1 MRHETRT
8 FVAGQWVE
16 SRGEALHLV
25 TNPAT
30 EEPLARVRS
39 SSRADVDGAVA
50 AARDA
55 WPSWSRTP
63 PAERAAHLSALSKAL
78 AARRDELGS
87 LITSE
92 LGAPLEL
99 SKRVQA
105 GLPVAVLGSYAAL
118 LADYRF
124 EEQVGNSLVLR
135 ASAGVVA
142 AITPWNYPLHQVVAK
157 VAPALAAG
165 CTVVVK
171 PSEVCPLSA
180 LLFAEVAAACGLPRG
195 VFNLVLGSG
204 PEVGEALATHA
215 GIDKVSFTGSTR
227 AGRRVAELA
236 ARDLRRCSLELG
248 GKSACL
254 VLDDADLARAIAAGV
269 AGAFQ
274 NSGQTCS
281 ALTRLLVP
289 RERLDEATELAVAA
303 AATFR
308 VGDPLAPAT
317 RLGPLVSASQ
327 RERVRGFLVR
337 AQAAGARFACGGPET
352 PAGLERGFYVAPT
365 VVVGAD
371 PAAEIAREEVFG
383 PVLCILPHDGDEH
396 AVALANDS
404 DYGLGG
410 AVWSGDPARAER
422 VARTLRTGQVDLN
435 GGKWNV
441 QAPFGGFK
449 RSGLGRELGRHGLE
463 EFTEL
468 QSLQR

>member
-1 MRHETRT
+1 MRLHTRT
-8 FVAGQWVE
+8 FVGGRWVE
-16 SRGEALHLV
+16 SRGELEHLV

-30 EEPLARVRS
+30 EQALARVRS
-39 SSRADVDGAVA
+39 SSRDDVDRAVA
-50 AARDA
+50 AAREA
-55 WPSWSRTP
+55 WPAWSRTT

-78 AARRDELGS
+78 AARRDELGA

-92 LGAPLEL
+92 LGAPLEF

-118 LADYRF
+118 LTDFPF

-135 ASAGVVA
+135 ASAGVIA
-142 AITPWNYPLHQVVAK
+142 AITPWNYPLHQIVAK

-180 LLFAEVAAACGLPRG
+180 LLLAEVVEQCGLPRG

-254 VLDDADLARAIAAGV
+254 VLDDADFARAIAAGV

-327 RERVRGFLVR
+327 RERVRGFL
-337 AQAAGARFACGGPET
+337 
-352 PAGLERGFYVAPT
+352 
-365 VVVGAD
+365 
-371 PAAEIAREEVFG
+371 
-383 PVLCILPHDGDEH
+383 
-396 AVALANDS
+396 
-404 DYGLGG
+404 
-410 AVWSGDPARAER
+410 
-422 VARTLRTGQVDLN
+422 
-435 GGKWNV
+435 
-441 QAPFGGFK
+441 
-449 RSGLGRELGRHGLE
+449 
-463 EFTEL
+463 
-468 QSLQR
+468 